1 MTYKDPV
8 PTGRCARTVLFRL
21 AAVALAAVS
30 LPAFAA
36 PAANT
41 GTIEGRIVNAATG
54 RSLSK
59 AVVSIPGTN
68 LQTLT
73 DNFGNY
79 ELDNVPA
86 GVANLKVAFAGQ
98 QPLAGAVTVS
108 PGATVH
114 QDFAFN
120 SAVGEVTNGKRNV
133 VTMGQ
138 YVVQSEKFQ
147 DAAEIAINEEKNSVN
162 IKNVVS
168 AGQFGDIPEGNIG
181 EFVKYLP
188 GVLIN
193 YGGQSYTSGADATA
207 IQVRGFGP
215 DLTAVTVDG
224 MPITSTQA
232 GSMTNAVSLDM
243 LSINN
248 ASRIELTK
256 VPTPDMPAD
265 SPGGSINLVSKNAFE
280 YLHPTF
286 DWRVYGS
293 MNSEDT
299 KIFKKEPGPGGKR
312 TYHTLPGADFTF
324 ADPITHNFGIAITGA
339 SSNEFNE
346 NRRIQ
351 SKYNYS
357 GNNTNLAG
365 QKSYL
370 NNPFLTQLQVT
381 DGPRD
386 SFRQSASLRADWR
399 PTPGQ
404 TISATAQ
411 LSFYNSVDSARRLQ
425 LKAGNASDW
434 GPDYTIGKVKSGQG
448 GGQTIT
454 ELDSGGRTKFGT
466 LRYLLDHGPWKVTAA
481 VSSSV
486 SDGSYKSAGNGHFSE
501 VDMDLNNVGQ
511 VNFKNVQNG
520 IPATISVLDK
530 NGNPIDYSQLS
541 SYALSNLSSGGFTAL
556 TGLSYTRGTDNVYKL
571 DVSRA
576 LDFIP
581 ERLMSLT
588 VQAGYYREDK
598 KTEKWGPG
606 TGYGYQYVGPASA
619 FDPTAYQDT
628 IYTGISPGYG
638 IQGMQWADPYKVYKF
653 FQANPSYFSATTD
666 DTTNGNSRAANNYI
680 SSVNQQIGVTQT
692 KNAYYAMMTGRFFH
706 NRLSTI
712 FGARRESSSISGR
725 EPYQAKHWNYLKNPD
740 GTLYFDSTYT
750 KGVDMTNT
758 KEFADTALHSRLA
771 AAGITW
777 DHVVNPRSLEAAQL
791 QYIPNYP
798 IHAKQ
803 TGRISPDASLSF
815 DITQNLIAKFGWA
828 RTYAP
833 VDLQSSN
840 SLGAA
845 AGLVERTSFTAN
857 TAADAFPAG
866 TIDISNPNLKPWTA
880 DNYDLAL
887 NYYTNSGGSFQVDYY
902 IKTIK
907 NFWITN
913 SVILDSNN
921 YQDVLN
927 SFGITPD
934 PQYIDWQVNSAT
946 NGTGT
951 GRTSGYEFT
960 ARQKLGAVARWL
972 SPFMVFVN
980 YSTSKLSQNQSAGA
994 IGPSSRDYGSAGI
1007 NFAWRRISATINMT
1021 HQNASSIGNYTAYYL
1036 DSTGAKQKATV
1047 YEYDPAVTRFDVDL
1061 NYQLTPR
1068 LSLFADGRNVTNSKL
1083 SQVQYDGLNV
1093 LPGYAHNYDTRD
1105 FGVQVTFGIRG
1116 TF

>member
-1 MTYKDPV
+1 MNLRYPHTSPRRGSAVGKLLV
-8 PTGRCARTVLFRL
+8 WLSLALGLCCASL
-21 AAVALAAVS
+21 VS
-30 LPAFAA
+30 AA
-36 PAANT
+36 PAAT
-41 GTIEGRIVNAATG
+41 GMISGRVLNASTG
-54 RSLSK
+54 KYLSK
-59 AVVSIPGTN
+59 ALVTVDGTS
-68 LQTLT
+68 LQALT
-73 DNFGNY
+73 DDYGY
-79 ELDNVPA
+79 YSISNVPA
-86 GVANLKVAFAGQ
+86 GTVTLRASFSGQPDQTATLDVTSGGHATQNFKFAGAIR
-98 QPLAGAVTVS
+98 LN
-108 PGATVH
+108 
-114 QDFAFN
+114 AF
-120 SAVGEVTNGKRNV
+120 
-133 VTMGQ
+133 
-138 YVVQSEKFQ
+138 VVQSNRFQ
-147 DAAEIAINEEKNSVN
+147 NAAEIAINEEKNSINV
-162 IKNVVS
+162 KNVVS

-193 YGGQSYTSGADATA
+193 YGGQAYTSGADATA

-215 DLTAVTVDG
+215 DLTAITVDG

-299 KIFKKEPGPGGKR
+299 KVFQKEPGPGGKR
-312 TYHTLPGADFTF
+312 TFHTLPGADFTF

-346 NRRIQ
+346 NRRAQ
-351 SKYNYS
+351 SQYNYS
-357 GNNTNLAG
+357 GNNTDLAG

-370 NNPFLTQLQVT
+370 NNPFLDQLQVT

-386 SFRQSASLRADWR
+386 SFRQSGSLRADWR

-404 TISATAQ
+404 TISVTTQ

-434 GPDYTIGKVKSGQG
+434 GPTFTTGKIKSGQG
-448 GGQTIT
+448 GGQTVT
-454 ELDSGGRTKFGT
+454 ELDSGGRTKFGM
-466 LRYLLDHGPWKVTAA
+466 LRYTLDHGPWNVKAA
-481 VSSSV
+481 ASSSV
-486 SDGSYKSAGNGHFSE
+486 SDGSYKSDANGHFSE
-501 VDMDLNNVGQ
+501 IDMNLNNVGQ
-511 VNFKNVQNG
+511 ILFNNIHNG
-520 IPATISVLDK
+520 IPGSISVLDK
-530 NGNPIDYSQLS
+530 SGNPIDYSQLS
-541 SYALSNLSSGGFTAL
+541 SYSLNNLSSGGFTAL
-556 TGLSYTRGTDNVYKL
+556 TGQSYQRQTVNVYKL

-581 ERLMSLT
+581 ARLMSLT
-588 VQAGYYREDK
+588 VQAGYYRKDT
-598 KTEKWGPG
+598 KTQKWGLG

-638 IQGMQWADPYKVYKF
+638 IKGMQWADPYKVYRF

-680 SSVNQQIGVTQT
+680 SEVNQQVGVTQSQD
-692 KNAYYAMMTGRFFH
+692 AYYAMITGRFFH
-706 NRLSTI
+706 NRLGAI
-712 FGARRESSSISGR
+712 FGARRESGSLTGR

-740 GTLYFDSTYT
+740 GTLYFDSVYT
-750 KGVDMTNT
+750 KGVDMTSA
-758 KEFADTALHSRLA
+758 KEFADTALQSRLA
-771 AAGITW
+771 TAGITW
-777 DHVVNPRSLEAAQL
+777 NHVVDPHSLEAAKL
-791 QYIPNYP
+791 QYVPNYP

-803 TGRISPDASLSF
+803 TGRISPDANFSF
-815 DITQNLIAKFGWA
+815 NITQNLVAKFGWA

-833 VDLQSSN
+833 VDLQSSAAG
-840 SLGAA
+840 GAA
-845 AGLVERTSFTAN
+845 GIVERTSFTAN
-857 TAADAFPAG
+857 TVADAYPAG
-866 TIDISNPNLKPWTA
+866 TINISNPNLKPWTA

-887 NYYTNSGGSFQVDYY
+887 SYYTHKGGELSVDYY

-907 NFWITN
+907 DFWITD
-913 SVILDSNN
+913 SVILDANN
-921 YQDVLN
+921 YEAVLN

-934 PQYIDWQVNSAT
+934 PQYINWQVNSAT

-951 GRTSGYEFT
+951 GRTSGYELS
-960 ARQKLGAVARWL
+960 ARQNLGALAHWL
-972 SPFMVFVN
+972 SPFYVFAN
-980 YSTSKLSQNQSAGA
+980 FSTSKLSENQTDGA
-994 IGPSSRDYGSAGI
+994 IGPTSRNYGSAGI
-1007 NFAWRRISATINMT
+1007 NFSWRRISATINMT
-1021 HQNASSIGNYTAYYL
+1021 HQNANSTQHFTGYYL
-1036 DSTGAKQKATV
+1036 DNTGAKQKVTV
-1047 YEYDPAVTRFDVDL
+1047 YQYEPAVTRFDVDL

-1068 LSLFADGRNVTNSKL
+1068 LGLFADARNVTNSKL
-1083 SQVQYDGLNV
+1083 SMVQYDGLNV
-1093 LPGYAHNYDTRD
+1093 LPAYAHSYDTRD
-1105 FGVQVTFGIRG
+1105 FGVQMTFGIRG